1 LAYPKAKI
9 QQMHPGLIDIQNDL
23 GLYRRVDQSVKVLQH
38 IDDLEE
44 IHLPNRAHQSLKGL
58 K

>member
-1 LAYPKAKI
+1 
-9 QQMHPGLIDIQNDL
+9 QMHPGLIDIQNDL

-38 IDDLEE
+38 IDDLED
-44 IHLPNRAHQSLKGL
+44 IHLPNRAHQRLKGL